1 MLNTSQV
8 VVQVEPEEPPE
19 RVEEV
24 GRELG
29 DVVIAEE

>member
-1 MLNTSQV
+1 MFNLSQV